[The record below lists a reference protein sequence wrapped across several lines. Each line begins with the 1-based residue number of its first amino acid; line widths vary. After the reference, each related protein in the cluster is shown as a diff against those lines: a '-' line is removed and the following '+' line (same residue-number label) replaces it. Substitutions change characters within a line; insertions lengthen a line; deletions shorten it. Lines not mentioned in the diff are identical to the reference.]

1 MTKYDLK
8 NKLRLQLS
16 DDMREFAILNNLT
29 EQDIIKIRDDNLIPQ
44 PHLGYLT
51 ALLKDKNFEFYK
63 EDKWLTTELKNLK
76 IICLNGF
83 KT

>member
-29 EQDIIKIRDDNLIPQ
+29 EQDVIKIRDDNLIPRR
-44 PHLGYLT
+44 HLGYLT

-63 EDKWLTTELKNLK
+63 EEK
-76 IICLNGF
+76 
-83 KT
+83 